1 MFESHHSES
10 FHMLDSFNL
19 ILPIFFSILLT
30 CSLLVILIPNP
41 IHSVLFLVLLF
52 CNSAALLLLFNI
64 EFLSIMLI
72 IIYVG
77 AITILFL
84 FVVMMLDITI
94 LIRNKNDFYNYL
106 FFSWFIILSFFLITF
121 LSTINILNKNVIGN
135 PLITYIEWISVV
147 DHITNTGTIG
157 QILYTFYVA
166 YFLIA
171 GIVLLIALI
180 GAVTLTHQIHVKKYL
195 DTSTFKQISRLK
207 NNSIFNIH

>member
-1 MFESHHSES
+1 MFESHHSD
-10 FHMLDSFNL
+10 FYNMLASFNS

-52 CNSAALLLLFNI
+52 CNAAALLLLFHI

-84 FVVMMLDITI
+84 FVVMMLDITV
-94 LIRNKNDFYNYL
+94 LVRNANDFYNYL
-106 FFSWFIILSFFLITF
+106 FFASFIMVSFFLITF
-121 LSTINILNKNVIGN
+121 LSTGGLLNKNVIGN
-135 PLITYIEWISVV
+135 SPISYTEWVLMV

-157 QILYTFYVA
+157 QILYTFYIA

-171 GIVLLIALI
+171 GIILLIALI
-180 GAVTLTHQIHVKKYL
+180 GAVTLTHQIHVKKDL